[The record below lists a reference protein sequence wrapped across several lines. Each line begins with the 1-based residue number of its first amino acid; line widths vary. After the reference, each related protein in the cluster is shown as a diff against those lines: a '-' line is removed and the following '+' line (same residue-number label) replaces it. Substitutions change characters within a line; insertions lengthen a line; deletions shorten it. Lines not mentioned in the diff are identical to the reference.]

1 MFCYHCGQKLPDKAN
16 FCFTCGTATM
26 IDTSGETARQAQEVS
41 TRAVAVHTYTGEVL
55 PAQPNSEGTKPAGQL
70 MPYVSQLA
78 VTPAEALDVPLDR
91 KIRLLLN
98 DAEENCRTH
107 ALREALHLCSQA
119 LKRDKNNSEI
129 YLILGKIFEESQRY
143 TEALMVY
150 EQAITLGS
158 MPTSGFNVKAEALE
172 RKVLILCSFRRYS
185 EALTTLDA
193 SIKLYPQRDSLY
205 SLKINVLMILNRPYE
220 QVARTQREQQQLAQL
235 LQVK

>member
-1 MFCYHCGQKLPDKAN
+1 
-16 FCFTCGTATM
+16 
-26 IDTSGETARQAQEVS
+26 V
-41 TRAVAVHTYTGEVL
+41 
-55 PAQPNSEGTKPAGQL
+55 
-70 MPYVSQLA
+70 
-78 VTPAEALDVPLDR
+78 LDVPLDR

-129 YLILGKIFEESQRY
+129 YLILGKILEESQRY

-172 RKVLILCSFRRYS
+172 
-185 EALTTLDA
+185 TTL
-193 SIKLYPQRDSLY
+193 
-205 SLKINVLMILNRPYE
+205 
-220 QVARTQREQQQLAQL
+220 RTFFE
-235 LQVK
+235 